1 MDFGTDEYKPLI
13 VPNYNLFNNI
23 SKELKYIAPSII
35 DIPIKSGFVDQD
47 VNIIDI
53 LFYIIVI
60 YIVLTLF
67 GMKQEMEKHS
77 MYLEK
82 IIKNNKIY

>member
-1 MDFGTDEYKPLI
+1 MDFGTDEYKPI
-13 VPNYNLFNNI
+13 TVPNYNLFNNI
-23 SKELKYIAPSII
+23 SKEIRYVAPSII

-47 VNIIDI
+47 ANIIDI

-67 GMKQEMEKHS
+67 GIKKEMEKHS
-77 MYLEK
+77 IYLEN
-82 IIKNNKIY
+82 ILQNNKR